1 MRIFTVVNT
10 LYLTHQISLPSPYD
24 DVTIRIL
31 VSLLPSYPVTSPPQL
46 QLLSKYIGPYGVD
59 SSLFGSVLR
68 TFISTN
74 GVEWSPDTICV
85 FDGLQSA
92 VERCLVWYED
102 RLKSEKAGE
111 LVREDAKDHVETPS
125 KPSIVPIQE
134 ELIPEL
140 PTTAM
145 PEGVQI
151 VESEP
156 ITDRKSSFVGRACQ
170 ISHPSQVYSV
180 NLLLIDQT
188 NLRLPGSI
196 DFVPSHD

>member
-1 MRIFTVVNT
+1 VRIITIVNK
-10 LYLTHQISLPSPYD
+10 LYPTHQISFPSPHD

-31 VSLLPSYPVTSPPQL
+31 VSLPPSYPATSPPQL

-85 FDGLQSA
+85 FDGLQSV
-92 VERCLVWYED
+92 VERCLIWYED
-102 RLKSEKAGE
+102 RLSLEKAGE
-111 LVREDAKDHVETPS
+111 LVREDAKDRAETPS

-134 ELIPEL
+134 ELIPEP

-145 PEGVQI
+145 PEGIQI

-170 ISHPSQVYSV
+170 ISHPSQVYSTI
-180 NLLLIDQT
+180 LLLIHQI
-188 NLRLPGSI
+188 NSRLPGSI
-196 DFVPSHD
+196 DFVPSDV